1 MIINITK
8 SLSYRVLLAIIG
20 IIVFL
25 GLNACTPPRPENE
38 AIRDGNLRISL
49 IEYRTKEPARN
60 VEVEVELF
68 NEIRIR
74 KDIRSDTNGVLL
86 IPDIYNKSFPLTI
99 SIYDI
104 RYNEKKETINLEDI
118 TNPIVLRYRETIIS
132 GGIMDIS
139 NQVIEECT
147 ISTNPSVG
155 ITVETNEDGKFELAS
170 DNFTEDTFYRII
182 AEHRDY
188 ESAEWTRIKPTLN
201 SEMTLGWKLLKLK
214 KNLEIILIDSLKL
227 QETTPLDIEGDVFD
241 D

>member
-25 GLNACTPPRPENE
+25 GLNSCSTTLTRDEV
-38 AIRDGNLRISL
+38 ISDGNLRIIL
-49 IEYRTKEPARN
+49 IEDRTQEPAMN

-68 NEIRIR
+68 NEIKIR
-74 KDIRSDTNGVLL
+74 KISSDENGILL
-86 IPDIYNKSFPLTI
+86 IPNIYNKSFPLTI

-118 TNPIVLRYRETIIS
+118 PDQIVLRYRETIIS

-139 NQVIEECT
+139 NKVIEECT

-201 SEMTLGWKLLKLK
+201 SEMTLGWKLLKPK
-214 KNLEIILIDSLKL
+214 KSLEIILIDSLKL